1 MSDTAY
7 PGEMRRGHF
16 SSGRYEVFS
25 RSSAAREDRRCKDGF
40 CIISLNSATGVVVGK
55 RRQLILFL
63 FGALALAGLY
73 EAVRNLPVMTGCSF
87 YAECPN
93 GNSEFNADAG

>member
-1 MSDTAY
+1 
-7 PGEMRRGHF
+7 
-16 SSGRYEVFS
+16 
-25 RSSAAREDRRCKDGF
+25 
-40 CIISLNSATGVVVGK
+40 VGK
-55 RRQLILFL
+55 RRQFVLFL

-93 GNSEFNADAG
+93 GNAEFNAGAG

>member
-1 MSDTAY
+1 
-7 PGEMRRGHF
+7 MRSRAT
-16 SSGRYEVFS
+16 VFGV
-25 RSSAAREDRRCKDGF
+25 RRCNHSF
-40 CIISLNSATGVVVGK
+40 YIIACNTATGVVVGK
-55 RRQLILFL
+55 RRQFVLFL

-93 GNSEFNADAG
+93 GNAEFNAGAG

>member
-1 MSDTAY
+1 MLCS
-7 PGEMRRGHF
+7 
-16 SSGRYEVFS
+16 
-25 RSSAAREDRRCKDGF
+25 AREDRRCNDSF
-40 CIISLNSATGVVVGK
+40 YIIGSHSATGVVVGK

-73 EAVRNLPVMTGCSF
+73 EAVHNLPVMTGCSF